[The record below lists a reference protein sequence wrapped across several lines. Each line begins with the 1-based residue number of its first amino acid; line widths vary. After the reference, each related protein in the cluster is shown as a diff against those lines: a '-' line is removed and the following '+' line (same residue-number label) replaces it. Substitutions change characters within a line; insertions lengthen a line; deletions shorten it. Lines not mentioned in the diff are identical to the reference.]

1 MFAGSTIV
9 FDLDGTLIDTAP
21 DLTGALNHVL
31 TSEGRDA
38 VPEADVRHMVGQGA
52 LMLIRRGMAATGAPV
67 SEADLPRLLAVFLE
81 YYGQNIAVR
90 SALFPQVR
98 EVLDFLR
105 EQKAILAVCT
115 NKPRALSV
123 PLFEALALADYFPV
137 IVGGD
142 CLPIRK
148 PDPAHLLTTIA
159 RAGGSP
165 ERAVMIGDSFADIDA
180 AKAAS
185 IPSVAVSFG
194 YSSKPV
200 TELGADRIIDNF
212 AHLPQTV
219 GELLSMRPS
228 TAIQS

>member
-1 MFAGSTIV
+1 MFAGSTII

-31 TSEGRDA
+31 ASEGRDT

-52 LMLIRRGMAATGAPV
+52 LMLIRRGMAATGTPA
-67 SEADLPRLLAVFLE
+67 SEEDLPRLLAEFLD

-90 SALFPQVR
+90 STPFPQVR
-98 EVLDFLR
+98 EVLDLLR
-105 EQKAILAVCT
+105 EQGAILAVCT

-123 PLFEALALADYFPV
+123 PLFEALALTDYFPI
-137 IVGGD
+137 IVGGN
-142 CLPIRK
+142 CLPVRK

-159 RAGGSP
+159 RAGGTP

-185 IPSVAVSFG
+185 VPSVAVSFG
-194 YSSKPV
+194 YSSTPV
-200 TELGADRIIDNF
+200 TELGADRIIDDF
-212 AHLPQTV
+212 AHLPEMV
-219 GELLSMRPS
+219 KELLNVS
-228 TAIQS
+228 

>member
-31 TSEGRDA
+31 TSEGRDT

-52 LMLIRRGMAATGAPV
+52 LMLIRRGMAATGAAV
-67 SEADLPRLLAVFLE
+67 NEEDLPRLLSVFLD
-81 YYGQNIAVR
+81 YYGANIAVK
-90 SALFPQVR
+90 SGPFPQVR

-105 EQKAILAVCT
+105 GQGATLTVCT
-115 NKPRALSV
+115 NKPRVLSV
-123 PLFEALALADYFPV
+123 PLFEALDLADYFPV

-142 CLPIRK
+142 CLPTRK

-159 RAGGSP
+159 RAGGDAG
-165 ERAVMIGDSFADIDA
+165 RAVMIGDSFADIDA

-185 IPSVAVSFG
+185 VPSVAVSFG
-194 YSSKPV
+194 YSMKPV
-200 TELGADRIIDNF
+200 AELGADRIIDDF
-212 AHLPQTV
+212 ADLPRV
-219 GELLSMRPS
+219 VSELLGAGPS
-228 TAIQS
+228 VAIQS